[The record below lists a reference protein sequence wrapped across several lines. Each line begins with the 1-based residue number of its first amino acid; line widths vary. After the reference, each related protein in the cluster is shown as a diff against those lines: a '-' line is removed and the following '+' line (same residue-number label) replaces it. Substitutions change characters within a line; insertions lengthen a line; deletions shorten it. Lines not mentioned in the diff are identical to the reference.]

1 MFYCKMLF
9 MIFNWRPENRGYS
22 NLRVSVSSKDQVLI
36 LQCKYRLHGINVIK
50 EHPLRQ
56 ARFLNKIFVV
66 QIPLLSLTCFVLLA
80 MI

>member
-1 MFYCKMLF
+1 MFYCKTLL
-9 MIFNWRPENRGYS
+9 MIFSWGPENKRYS
-22 NLRVSVSSKDQVLI
+22 KLSVSSKNQVLI

-56 ARFLNKIFVV
+56 TRFLNKIFGV
-66 QIPLLSLTCFVLLA
+66 QIPLLSVTCFVLLA